1 MELLT
6 GYITIGSMVALYG
19 MAAMVVCVELVA
31 IGKDLATLRKK

>member
-19 MAAMVVCVELVA
+19 MATMVACVELVA
-31 IGKDLATLRKK
+31 IGKDLIGLRNK